1 MQDRTDQIDYLT
13 GHGSDRPYPPGV
25 GLPGTGE
32 KFTTDGRPETWAGN
46 TFVSHVPPATEGYA
60 ALLDVQEAMKTSR
73 FSTLIAWL
81 PAPSFHMTVF
91 QGMSPGKAGTSDWPE
106 GLAPD
111 ADRAEGTDH
120 LRARTQALRLPIV
133 PVRARRLFGGFS
145 VVLEGADGAAEA
157 ALRDARV
164 RLREAI
170 GMRPA
175 DFDDYVFH
183 ITLGYPLAWLSPA
196 LARDLVA
203 FSAETFARA
212 EPRLQAIGL
221 GPCQLCEFD
230 TMHHFEPVSTLG

>member
-1 MQDRTDQIDYLT
+1 MQDRTDQIDHLT
-13 GHGSDRPYPPGV
+13 GRGSDRPYPPGV
-25 GLPGTGE
+25 GLPGTGA
-32 KFTTDGRPETWAGN
+32 KFTTDGRPEIWAGN
-46 TFVSHVPPATEGYA
+46 TFVAHVPPRSEAHG
-60 ALLDVQEAMKTSR
+60 ALLELQEALKTSR
-73 FSTLIAWL
+73 FSALVAWL

-91 QGMSPGKAGTSDWPE
+91 QGMSPGKAGTPDWPE
-106 GLAPD
+106 GLAAD
-111 ADRAEGTDH
+111 AARAEGTAL
-120 LRARTQALRLPIV
+120 LRARTEALRLPIV

-145 VVLEGADGAAEA
+145 LEVEGAGEAAEA
-157 ALRDARV
+157 ALRDARL
-164 RLREAI
+164 RLREAT

-203 FSAETFARA
+203 FGADIFERL